1 MKTSFT
7 PEQLADPAT
16 TASEKAIRTCVHC
29 GFCTATCPTYV
40 LLGDE
45 RDSPLGRIYMIQQM
59 LEKDAAPT
67 PEVVTHIDRCLS
79 CLGCVTT
86 CPSGVDY
93 MHLIDHARVHV
104 AKTYRRPLGERML
117 RWMLATLMPHR
128 GRFAAALWLGPM
140 VAPFAG
146 LADALGARR
155 MAAMMRTARARRIRV
170 AAEPPGEPGGTR
182 GRVIMQAG
190 CVEPVLRPRYQAAAA
205 RLLTRLGYAVLRA
218 PEEGCC
224 GSIVHH
230 LGREEEAL
238 KMIRATVDGWAAI
251 LDAGPVEAIV
261 VTASGCGVTIKDYGF
276 MLRNDPAYADKAA
289 RVSKLARDI
298 SEFVRA
304 DALQAAPGA
313 RKLRVA
319 WQAPC
324 TLQHGHK
331 IGGQP
336 KALLERA
343 GVDVVTPAEAHLCC
357 GSAGTYSMLQ
367 PEIADRLGKR
377 KAAALEALKPDVIA
391 TANIGCAMHLAVRTG
406 VPVVHIAELLDWA
419 TGGPAPAGL
428 ETKA

>member
-1 MKTSFT
+1 
-7 PEQLADPAT
+7 
-16 TASEKAIRTCVHC
+16 
-29 GFCTATCPTYV
+29 
-40 LLGDE
+40 
-45 RDSPLGRIYMIQQM
+45 
-59 LEKDAAPT
+59 
-67 PEVVTHIDRCLS
+67 
-79 CLGCVTT
+79 
-86 CPSGVDY
+86 
-93 MHLIDHARVHV
+93 
-104 AKTYRRPLGERML
+104 
-117 RWMLATLMPHR
+117 
-128 GRFAAALWLGPM
+128 
-140 VAPFAG
+140 
-146 LADALGARR
+146 
-155 MAAMMRTARARRIRV
+155 
-170 AAEPPGEPGGTR
+170 
-182 GRVIMQAG
+182 MQAG

-289 RVSKLARDI
+289 RMSKLARDI

-343 GVDVVTPAEAHLCC
+343 GFDVVTPADAHLCC

-377 KAAALEALKPDVIA
+377 KAASLEALNPDVIA
-391 TANIGCAMHLAVRTG
+391 TANIGCAVRIAVRTG